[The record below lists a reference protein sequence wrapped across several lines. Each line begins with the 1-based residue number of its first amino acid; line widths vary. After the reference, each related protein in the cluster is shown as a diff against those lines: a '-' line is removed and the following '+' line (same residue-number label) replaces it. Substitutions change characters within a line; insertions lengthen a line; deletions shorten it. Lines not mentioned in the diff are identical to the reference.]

1 MNSYVAVM
9 GAPPLEEGEPNEAQ
23 LSPLNRRVNV
33 LKQAPYA
40 DFGVWLPF
48 ARRTQKAQRFGAYL
62 PVGDGTYVLKEM
74 PGPRNLLQWLPSWK
88 VYKACIMLDVVS
100 LALQLYEKTIERL
113 VLLWP
118 KCWHLVVLADDKAR
132 AERLEKIRRR
142 FIRDE
147 DGGRAVPS

>member
-1 MNSYVAVM
+1 M
-9 GAPPLEEGEPNEAQ
+9 
-23 LSPLNRRVNV
+23 
-33 LKQAPYA
+33 
-40 DFGVWLPF
+40 
-48 ARRTQKAQRFGAYL
+48 
-62 PVGDGTYVLKEM
+62 
-74 PGPRNLLQWLPSWK
+74 
-88 VYKACIMLDVVS
+88 ACIMLDVVF
-100 LALQLYEKTIERL
+100 LAALQLYEKTIERL